1 MKAMKF
7 QEEVPSIPIDTFGD
21 QYVLVF
27 ALTSR
32 QDATGNCHY
41 LGLAAKPLR
50 PELNLNFPLK
60 YVTELFASG
69 ERMSLVANVKF
80 GVVERNI

>member
-1 MKAMKF
+1 MKF
-7 QEEVPSIPIDTFGD
+7 QEVFSSIPTDIFKD
-21 QYVLVF
+21 QYVLVI

-32 QDATGNCHY
+32 QDATGNCHHE
-41 LGLAAKPLR
+41 GLAAEPLR
-50 PELNLNFPLK
+50 PELNLNFLLK
-60 YVTELFASG
+60 HVTELFASG